1 MNAEGVGSRDQLQK
15 LATTKQRNQAVINY
29 ILFGFR
35 WPGNDWLFRVRI
47 FAASFVCQPGK
58 LEPKSHF
65 PEQFHHPPK
74 INPPTNPNPS
84 YSVSLIELLSAFDAL
99 AKLLFKDAILL
110 GAARRRACKH
120 SSGWNGCL
128 SATGSNLL
136 AGVFPG
142 NAAYNCF
149 PRTVQALFHLPT
161 AFIHFVVLQLWTA
174 STTIRTY
181 ICCLLVLASVF
192 LQLQVFMFFH
202 LYVVVFFYF
211 LYAFL
216 FFIIPLLRFFFILTW
231 FARCWLWLWL
241 WRGYV
246 GHSLFA
252 LLTHLN
258 CTSTIVKTKRKLLPF
273 VWPTTNS
280 IRQHQLLQQQE
291 Q

>member
-1 MNAEGVGSRDQLQK
+1 MYSIFLARATRVLLTDIGQADESGETKDPGISWASGLLGSLNPWLLCSTGV
-15 LATTKQRNQAVINY
+15 
-29 ILFGFR
+29 LF
-35 WPGNDWLFRVRI
+35 P
-47 FAASFVCQPGK
+47 FVCPSLAPGK

-161 AFIHFVVLQLWTA
+161 AFIHFVVLQL
-174 STTIRTY
+174 
-181 ICCLLVLASVF
+181 
-192 LQLQVFMFFH
+192 
-202 LYVVVFFYF
+202 
-211 LYAFL
+211 
-216 FFIIPLLRFFFILTW
+216 
-231 FARCWLWLWL
+231 
-241 WRGYV
+241 
-246 GHSLFA
+246 
-252 LLTHLN
+252 
-258 CTSTIVKTKRKLLPF
+258 
-273 VWPTTNS
+273 
-280 IRQHQLLQQQE
+280 
-291 Q
+291 